1 MVISSSDSPVMKTL
15 VAEDDRDLR
24 TALSFLL
31 RFEGYEVVEAA
42 SGIDAWHEYERS
54 RFTLVLSDWLM
65 PQLDGLELCRRIRA
79 TERPYYP
86 YVILLTAL
94 KGKDHFLQAMR
105 AGIDDFI
112 SKPFDVDELRAKL
125 HVAERIVTLQ
135 NRVKRLEGI
144 LPTCMYCKKIRDE
157 NQTWVSIEQYVTKR
171 SDAEFSHG
179 ICPDCFT
186 KASAQLGEIDQ

>member
-1 MVISSSDSPVMKTL
+1 MMKTL
-15 VAEDDRDLR
+15 IAEDHRESR
-24 TALSFLL
+24 EALSRLL
-31 RFEGYEVVEAA
+31 RSEGYDVVEAA
-42 SGIDAWHEYERS
+42 SGLEAWQQFEQD
-54 RFTLVLSDWLM
+54 RFTLVISDWLM

-94 KGKDHFLQAMR
+94 KGKDRFLQAMG
-105 AGIDDFI
+105 AGVDDFI
-112 SKPFDVDELRAKL
+112 TKPFDADELRAKL
-125 HVAERIVTLQ
+125 HAAERIVTLQ
-135 NRVKRLEGI
+135 DRVKRLEGI

-157 NQTWVSIEQYVTKR
+157 KQIWVTIEEYITDR

-186 KASAQLGEIDQ
+186 KASAQLDGE

>member
-1 MVISSSDSPVMKTL
+1 MTNQPRIL
-15 VAEDDRDLR
+15 VVDDEPQLTRVLR
-24 TALSFLL
+24 TGLKSRGYDVRAAADGLAG
-31 RFEGYEVVEAA
+31 FEAFN
-42 SGIDAWHEYERS
+42 DWHPD
-54 RFTLVLSDWLM
+54 LVITDLAM
-65 PQLDGLELCRRIRA
+65 PNVDGLELCRRIRA

-94 KGKDHFLQAMR
+94 KGKDHFLQAMS

-135 NRVKRLEGI
+135 DRVKRLEGI

>member
-1 MVISSSDSPVMKTL
+1 LNPPSPTHPN
-15 VAEDDRDLR
+15 A
-24 TALSFLL
+24 TATDI
-31 RFEGYEVVEAA
+31 G
-42 SGIDAWHEYERS
+42 
-54 RFTLVLSDWLM
+54 
-65 PQLDGLELCRRIRA
+65 
-79 TERPYYP
+79 
-86 YVILLTAL
+86 
-94 KGKDHFLQAMR
+94 
-105 AGIDDFI
+105 
-112 SKPFDVDELRAKL
+112 AKL

-186 KASAQLGEIDQ
+186 KASAQLGDIDH

>member
-1 MVISSSDSPVMKTL
+1 MMKTL
-15 VAEDDRDLR
+15 IAEDDRDLR
-24 TALSFLL
+24 AALSVLL
-31 RFEGYEVVEAA
+31 RFEGYDVVEAA
-42 SGIDAWHEYERS
+42 NGIEAWHKFEHS

-94 KGKDHFLQAMR
+94 KGKDHFLQAMS

-135 NRVKRLEGI
+135 DRVKRLEGI

-186 KASAQLGEIDQ
+186 KASAQMGEIDQ

>member
-1 MVISSSDSPVMKTL
+1 MKTL
-15 VAEDDRDLR
+15 IAEDDRDLR
-24 TALSFLL
+24 EVLSFLL
-31 RFEGYEVVEAA
+31 RSEGHDVVEAA
-42 SGIDAWHEYERS
+42 SGLEAWDKFEHS
-54 RFTLVLSDWLM
+54 RFTLVLSDWMM

-94 KGKDHFLQAMR
+94 KGKDRFLQAMS
-105 AGIDDFI
+105 AGVDDFI
-112 SKPFDVDELRAKL
+112 AKPFDADELRAKL

-135 NRVKRLEGI
+135 DRVKRLEGI

-157 NQTWVSIEQYVTKR
+157 NQQWVRIEQYVAER

-179 ICPDCFT
+179 LCPDCFA
-186 KASAQLGEIDQ
+186 KASAELGKIDQ

>member
-1 MVISSSDSPVMKTL
+1 MKTL
-15 VAEDDRDLR
+15 IAEDDRELR
-24 TALSFLL
+24 ETLSFLL
-31 RFEGYEVVEAA
+31 RFEGYDVVEAA
-42 SGIDAWHEYERS
+42 NGIEAWHEFERS
-54 RFTLVLSDWLM
+54 RFTLVLSDWMM

-135 NRVKRLEGI
+135 DRVQRLEGI

-157 NQTWVSIEQYVTKR
+157 NQIWVSIEQYITKR

-186 KASAQLGEIDQ
+186 KASAQLGEIDR